1 MNGSLCRG
9 RRWWED
15 PTNRAE
21 RATASPRILLKI
33 LECPVRLRPEC
44 DCYTSQ
50 RGWCADMGGR
60 HCRASSSCCAPWW
73 LTFNGL
79 FFCFLTPRADWA
91 PKRDEPLH
99 LVRFSF
105 FFFRRAARKR
115 EKKTSLNTSEIRVS
129 LSRRPLLLLLPGHSG
144 ILLFYFFF
152 SLFAPLPVFHL
163 LVIQETSEKRWL
175 LLNRKSYTPR
185 QHK

>member
-1 MNGSLCRG
+1 MWLLHKPARLMRRHGRTSLPGLIIMLRAMVINLQRSFLLLSNPARG
-9 RRWWED
+9 LG
-15 PTNRAE
+15 PKKGRAI
-21 RATASPRILLKI
+21 TS
-33 LECPVRLRPEC
+33 RP
-44 DCYTSQ
+44 
-50 RGWCADMGGR
+50 
-60 HCRASSSCCAPWW
+60 
-73 LTFNGL
+73 
-79 FFCFLTPRADWA
+79 FF
-91 PKRDEPLH
+91 
-99 LVRFSF
+99 FS
-105 FFFRRAARKR
+105 FFRRAARKR

-129 LSRRPLLLLLPGHSG
+129 LSCRPLLLLVPGHSG